1 MKTIEL
7 GENRLLEFIIIMNI
21 GFDID
26 ADCGLMK
33 LEAVPELI
41 LKDLSV
47 TIEKAA
53 GALAEIAKVHKVACT
68 IDVGC
73 KVGMEYIPT
82 EHKVLRTANTKVSC
96 NVWYNDIPNS
106 WGSVLNN
113 APTRIRWFQ
122 GKRQIM
128 GSYLDSVRMKY
139 LLYPDQPDKARAYW
153 NLDGMLKNAF
163 DIEKMSSRVR
173 TRLI

>member
-1 MKTIEL
+1 
-7 GENRLLEFIIIMNI
+7 MNI

-53 GALAEIAKVHKVACT
+53 GAMVEVAKIHKVACT
-68 IDVGC
+68 IDVRC
-73 KVGMEYIPT
+73 KVGMEYIPI
-82 EHKVLRTANTKVSC
+82 ENKMYRTANTKVSC
-96 NVWYNDIPNS
+96 RVWYNGTPNS
-106 WGSVLNN
+106 WGPVLKTE
-113 APTRIRWFQ
+113 PTTFSWFR
-122 GKRQIM
+122 GKRQIIV
-128 GSYLDSVRMKY
+128 SYLDSVRMKY

-153 NLDGMLKNAF
+153 NLDSMLKNAF
-163 DIEKMSSRVR
+163 DIEKMSSEVR
-173 TRLI
+173 IRFKGF

>member
-1 MKTIEL
+1 
-7 GENRLLEFIIIMNI
+7 MNI

-41 LKDLSV
+41 LNDLFV

-53 GALAEIAKVHKVACT
+53 GALAEMAKAHKVACT
-68 IDVGC
+68 IEVGC

-96 NVWYNDIPNS
+96 SVWYNDIPN
-106 WGSVLNN
+106 WGSFLDT
-113 APTRIRWFQ
+113 APARSRWI
-122 GKRQIM
+122 K

-139 LLYPDQPDKARAYW
+139 MLYPDQPDKARAYW